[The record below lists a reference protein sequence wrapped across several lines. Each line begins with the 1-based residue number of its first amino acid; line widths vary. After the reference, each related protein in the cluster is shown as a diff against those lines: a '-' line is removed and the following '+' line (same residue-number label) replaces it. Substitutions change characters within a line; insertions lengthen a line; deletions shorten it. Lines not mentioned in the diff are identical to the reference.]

1 MLLPRIAMTPCL
13 LCQPNLAAIDAD
25 GKTALLR
32 AMRSYYVEDGRCTV
46 MLLEAGASLD
56 AVGHDDL
63 CGFAA
68 TSTAAIQAL
77 INRGVNLRELVD
89 RYGGTPLHMAARRKL
104 DLSDVF
110 DMLDRV
116 CGIDLE
122 ARDRSGKSC
131 ALVAVQCDNVFAL
144 RWLIKA
150 DVDVDCLSSDGS
162 NSLWF
167 VRDPECAV
175 ALIAA
180 GVDACAR
187 NKLGRTALQ
196 HALAVVPRFHRH
208 LHVLLAAGAHLDDA
222 DNRGRTAR
230 QVLSPYVSISPTE
243 IEVARRDIAKAR
255 IDLVRYRALKV
266 CIGLQL
272 LELDAL
278 QMCEILQF
286 ACGRVAPL
294 IPFHIW
300 WKIATTVKHFQ
311 SK

>member
-1 MLLPRIAMTPCL
+1 MSSLEEFAKAIDDGDSVMVWSLVSRGSVDVDARLPRKCQPPALVHAAGRGQREIVDIL
-13 LCQPNLAAIDAD
+13 LRANARVNEADERGWTACHAAAARCDDTVLALLLARQPNLAAIDAD

-32 AMRSYYVEDGRCTV
+32 AMTSYYVDDRRCTV

-63 CGFAA
+63 CGLAA

-89 RYGGTPLHMAARRKL
+89 RDGGTPLHSAARRKW

-110 DMLDRV
+110 DMLGRV

-122 ARDRSGKSC
+122 ARDRFGQSC

-150 DVDVDCLSSDGS
+150 DVDVDFLSSDGS
-162 NSLWF
+162 NSLCF
-167 VRDPECAV
+167 VPECAV

-187 NKLGRTALQ
+187 DKLGRTALH
-196 HALAVVPRFHRH
+196 HALAVVPTITTTSCI
-208 LHVLLAAGAHLDDA
+208 
-222 DNRGRTAR
+222 TA
-230 QVLSPYVSISPTE
+230 T
-243 IEVARRDIAKAR
+243 
-255 IDLVRYRALKV
+255 
-266 CIGLQL
+266 C
-272 LELDAL
+272 
-278 QMCEILQF
+278 MC
-286 ACGRVAPL
+286 C
-294 IPFHIW
+294 
-300 WKIATTVKHFQ
+300 
-311 SK
+311 